1 MKQTTK
7 SISRSIIG
15 ALILCCALA
24 GTVLAADTVNI
35 NTADAEML
43 AETIQGVGTAKAEA
57 IIRYREKNG
66 PFKSVEQ
73 LAEVPGVGERTVEL
87 NRAVLRVNEPKKK
100 SAQSPGQK
108 QGS

>member
-1 MKQTTK
+1 MKQIIK
-7 SISRSIIG
+7 SIIG
-15 ALILCCALA
+15 ALILSCALA

-35 NTADAEML
+35 NTADAATL
-43 AETIQGVGTAKAEA
+43 AESIVGVGTAKAEA

-73 LAEVPGVGERTVEL
+73 LAEVPGVGERTVEQ
-87 NRAVLRVNEPKKK
+87 NRAVLRVDDGKKK
-100 SAQSPGQK
+100 SEPTPVQK